1 MPGGEKDRAQ
11 QRWAAWI
18 RLTFDPQRIGRFA
31 GYCLRR
37 FFSDDCPRSAAS
49 LSYASLLAMVPLA
62 AIGLAILSGFPVFDA
77 AREQIQDLIFRSFL
91 PESSAAV
98 SGHFSVFIENTRNL
112 TGPGVLALLVT
123 ALLLLANIDRALNA
137 IWRVT
142 EPRPLG
148 LQLLVYWAML
158 TLGPLLLG
166 ASVSLSGY
174 AFAVVQW
181 SGIGADTDGFVALTR
196 LLSVVLAT
204 LGFAL
209 LYLVVP
215 TRSVRIGHA
224 LAGGGLAAVVLE
236 FLKYGFGLYLTHFP
250 SYQAIYGALSTIPIF
265 LIWMYLSWAVVLL
278 GAEVTAALPEWR
290 AVSARDRRTL
300 NAGERLALSL
310 SVLLRL
316 RRAQRDGQ
324 QLRSRALRQG
334 LPATPAE
341 VDDTLQRLR
350 RHGLALRSATGSW
363 LLARDLAAVTLEDLC
378 GLLGLGLEL
387 EGSWPDGPAHSVEG
401 LAESSRAKLALP
413 LEVLLEDPEVA
424 RRAERLE
431 AV

>member
-62 AIGLAILSGFPVFDA
+62 AIGFAILSGFPVFDA

-98 SGHFSVFIENTRNL
+98 SRHFTVFVENTRDL

-181 SGIGADTDGFVALTR
+181 SGIGADTGGFVALTR

-236 FLKYGFGLYLTHFP
+236 LLKYGFGLYLTHFP
-250 SYQAIYGALSTIPIF
+250 SYQAIYGALSTVPIF

-290 AVSARDRRTL
+290 AVAARDRRTL
-300 NAGERLALSL
+300 NAGERLALAL

-316 RRAQRDGQ
+316 RRAQKDGQ
-324 QLRSRALRQG
+324 PPRSRALRLG

-363 LLARDLAAVTLEDLC
+363 LLARDLATVTLEDLC
-378 GLLGLGLEL
+378 GLLGLGLDL
-387 EGSWPDGPAHSVEG
+387 EGSWPDGPARSVEG
-401 LAESSRAKLALP
+401 LAESSRAKLAMP
-413 LEVLLEDPEVA
+413 IEDLLDDPRVVTA
-424 RRAERLE
+424 PRDLALG
-431 AV
+431 